1 MVARDGVIKMNQ
13 AKAIQVGDQQLVPVA
28 RSVFLP
34 WPKAAGGFVYNRAHE
49 ILVRTADGRQE
60 RLPIR
65 DYTRRL
71 QILMLAY
78 AFASILIMWLL
89 SRR

>member
-1 MVARDGVIKMNQ
+1 MGARGSVVTINQ
-13 AKAIQVGDQQLVPVA
+13 AKALQIGDHQLVPVS
-28 RSVFLP
+28 RSVLLP
-34 WPKAAGGFVYNRAHE
+34 WPRAAGGFVYNQAHE
-49 ILVRTADGRQE
+49 VLVRSADGREQ